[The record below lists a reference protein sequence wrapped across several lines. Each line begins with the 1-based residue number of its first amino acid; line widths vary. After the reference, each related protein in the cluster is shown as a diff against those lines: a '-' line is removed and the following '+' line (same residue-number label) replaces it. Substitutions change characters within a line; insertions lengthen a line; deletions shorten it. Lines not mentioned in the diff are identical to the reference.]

1 MTTRVRTVAR
11 TVAACT
17 LLTCFADASALAQEL
32 QEFSL
37 DTLVVT
43 ASRVQQKD
51 IESASSVE
59 VIDAESIA
67 GSGAGNAF
75 SVLQHALG
83 VTTLAPGP
91 SGMSMGSLTS
101 KVEIRGVDKGT
112 LVLVDGAAINQ
123 DGKYNLED
131 IPADLIEKIEIV
143 RSGGSV
149 LYGSEATGG
158 VINII
163 TKKNLMHSSVKAAY
177 GTYGQQRYAAQ
188 VGAGRLSIN
197 ASAAHRG
204 QLSNY
209 ADIAGDSYSYLRG
222 RQQALHVNYR
232 LNEAWTLTQS
242 YAHNEHRVRAERLG
256 LTTSGNIYEDEDN
269 RLLVQYD
276 RDGWKGFAAYGTQE
290 KSYDYLAYHN
300 GAYVSTQQANW
311 RKGHNLELDVQK
323 SWELGAGNTLL
334 VGANYKREDLDI
346 YSSSVYTRQKY
357 RSNYK
362 RNVYAL
368 YASYGLQLAEKTR
381 VNLNARETWAT
392 DAHAVQQ
399 NLSTAVENFSTGNT
413 QRVDNSTE
421 RRFTP
426 EVQLVQRLTE
436 NESLYAKAGKS
447 FRLPNLTQLYGSGAI
462 QPLSGLRPES
472 GVHYELG
479 YKRDGARDA
488 LRIAL
493 FKYALK
499 DAISYKSGDSL
510 LGTVE
515 YDNKSLRN
523 AGVELAYSVQHNENL
538 SSQWGAAW
546 SNPELGGS
554 ERSDADWVD
563 VRSRYQLS
571 GSVRYKEEK
580 FSAQLAAN
588 FIGGLRGNDASETRL
603 RPQLFTD
610 AHFAYAPTQ
619 REKFAL
625 HINNLFDRRD
635 LTNAGAARGREIYY
649 YSAGRNFLVSY
660 EYSF

>member
-1 MTTRVRTVAR
+1 MTTMAR
-11 TVAACT
+11 AMAACV
-17 LLTCFADASALAQEL
+17 LLACLADTRALAQE
-32 QEFSL
+32 QPEFML
-37 DTLVVT
+37 DSLVVT

-51 IESASSVE
+51 IQLASSVE

-91 SGMSMGSLTS
+91 GGMSMGSLTS
-101 KVEIRGVDKGT
+101 KVQVRGVDKGT

-131 IPADLIEKIEIV
+131 IPADIIERIEIV
-143 RSGGSV
+143 RGGGAV

-158 VINII
+158 VLNII
-163 TKKNLMHSSVKAAY
+163 TKKNLTHSSVKAAY
-177 GTYGQQRYAAQ
+177 GSFGQQRYAAQ
-188 VGAGRLSIN
+188 VAAGRLSIN

-209 ADIAGDSYSYLRG
+209 ADIAGDAYSYLRG
-222 RQQALHVNYR
+222 RQQALNVSYK

-242 YAHNEHRVRAERLG
+242 YAHNEHRVRAQRQALI
-256 LTTSGNIYEDEDN
+256 TSGNVYEDTDN

-276 RDGWKGFAAYGTQE
+276 SGGWKGFAAYGTQE
-290 KSYDYLAYHN
+290 KEYDYLAYYN
-300 GAYVSTQQANW
+300 GAYVNTQQASW

-323 SWELGAGNTLL
+323 SWELGGGDSLL

-381 VNLNARETWAT
+381 LNLNARETWAT
-392 DAHAVQQ
+392 VAHAVQQ
-399 NLSTAVENFSTGNT
+399 NLSTAVENLSTGST
-413 QRVDNSTE
+413 QRVDNSPE

-426 EVQLVQRLTE
+426 ELQLVQQLRE
-436 NESLYAKAGKS
+436 GESLYAKAGKS
-447 FRLPNLTQLYGSGAI
+447 FRLPNLTQLYGSGAL
-462 QPLSGLRPES
+462 QSLPGLRPES

-479 YKRDGARDA
+479 YKKSGERDA

-515 YDNKSLRN
+515 YDNKSLKN
-523 AGVELAYSVQHNENL
+523 AGVELAYSVQHDARWR
-538 SSQWGAAW
+538 SQWGATW
-546 SNPELGGS
+546 SNPQLGGS

-571 GSVRYKEEK
+571 GSVEYKEEK

-588 FIGGLRGNDASETRL
+588 FIGGLRGNDASETRF

-619 REKFAL
+619 RVKLTL

-649 YSAGRNFLVSY
+649 YSAGRNFLLGC

>member
-1 MTTRVRTVAR
+1 MTTMAR
-11 TVAACT
+11 AVAACA
-17 LLTCFADASALAQEL
+17 LLTCLADTSALAQE
-32 QEFSL
+32 QPEFTL

-43 ASRVQQKD
+43 ASRVQQRD
-51 IESASSVE
+51 IQSASSVE
-59 VIDAESIA
+59 IIDAKSIA

-91 SGMSMGSLTS
+91 GGMSMGSLTS
-101 KVEIRGVDKGT
+101 KVEVRGVDKGT

-131 IPADLIEKIEIV
+131 IPADLIERIEIV
-143 RSGGSV
+143 RGGGCV

-163 TKKNLMHSSVKAAY
+163 TKRNLTHSSVKAAY
-177 GTYGQQRYAAQ
+177 GSFGTQRYAAQ
-188 VGAGRLSIN
+188 VAAGRLSVL
-197 ASAAHRG
+197 ASAEQRG

-209 ADIAGDSYSYLRG
+209 VDIAGDAYSYLCG
-222 RQQALHVNYR
+222 RQRAVNVNYR
-232 LNEAWTLTQS
+232 VSEAWTLTQS
-242 YAHNEHRVRAERLG
+242 YAHNEHRVSAQRLG
-256 LTTSGNIYEDEDN
+256 VTTSGNIYENEDN
-269 RLLVQYD
+269 RLLLQYD
-276 RDGWKGFAAYGTQE
+276 RGGWKCFAAYGTQE
-290 KSYDYLAYHN
+290 KEYDYLTYDK
-300 GAYVSTQQANW
+300 GAYVSTQQASW

-323 SWELGAGNTLL
+323 SWELGDGDSLL

-346 YSSSVYTRQKY
+346 YSNSIYTRQKY

-362 RNVYAL
+362 RNIYAL
-368 YASYGLQLAEKTR
+368 YASYGLQLAEKTK
-381 VNLNARETWAT
+381 VNFNARETWAT
-392 DAHAVQQ
+392 DAHAAQQ
-399 NLSTAVENFSTGNT
+399 NLSTAVENLSTNNT
-413 QRVDNSTE
+413 QRVDNSSE

-426 EVQLVQRLTE
+426 ELQLVQQL
-436 NESLYAKAGKS
+436 NEESMLYAKAGKS

-462 QPLSGLRPES
+462 QPLAGLRPES

-479 YKRDGARDA
+479 YKRNGGRDA

-515 YDNKSLRN
+515 YDNKSLKN
-523 AGVELAYSVQHNENL
+523 AGVELAYSVQHDERWR
-538 SSQWGAAW
+538 SQWGATW
-546 SNPELGGS
+546 SNPQLGGS

-563 VRSRYQLS
+563 LRSRYQLS
-571 GSVRYKEEK
+571 GSLNYKEEK

-588 FIGGLRGNDASETRL
+588 FLGGLRGNDASETKL

-610 AHFAYAPTQ
+610 AHFAYAPAQSQ
-619 REKFAL
+619 RMAL

-649 YSAGRNFLVSY
+649 YSVGRNFLVSY

>member
-1 MTTRVRTVAR
+1 MTTMRNFMTASVLL
-11 TVAACT
+11 AC
-17 LLTCFADASALAQEL
+17 CAGCASALAQEL

-91 SGMSMGSLTS
+91 GGMSMGSLTS
-101 KVEIRGVDKGT
+101 KVQLRGVDKGT

-131 IPADLIEKIEIV
+131 IAADLIERIEIV
-143 RSGGSV
+143 RGGGSV

-163 TKKNLMHSSVKAAY
+163 TKKQLNKSSVQA
-177 GTYGQQRYAAQ
+177 TYGSFGRQRYTAQ
-188 VGAGRLSIN
+188 LAAGRFSVL
-197 ASAAHRG
+197 ASAEQRG
-204 QLSNY
+204 KLSDY
-209 ADIAGDSYSYLRG
+209 ADIAGDAYSYLRG
-222 RQQALHVNYR
+222 QQRALHVNYR

-276 RDGWKGFAAYGTQE
+276 RGGWKGFAAYGTQE
-290 KSYDYLAYHN
+290 KEYDYLAYHN
-300 GAYVSTQQANW
+300 GTYVSTQQASW

-323 SWELGAGNTLL
+323 GWELGAGAGNNLL
-334 VGANYKREDLDI
+334 VGASYKREDLDI

-357 RSNYK
+357 LSNYK
-362 RNVYAL
+362 RNIYAL
-368 YASYGLQLAEKTR
+368 YASYGLQLGEKTR
-381 VNLNARETWAT
+381 VNFNARETWAT

-399 NLSTAVENFSTGNT
+399 KLSTAVENFSTGNT
-413 QRVDNSTE
+413 QRVDNSPQ

-436 NESLYAKAGKS
+436 DSTLYAKAGKS

-462 QPLSGLRPES
+462 QSLSGLRPES

-479 YKRDGARDA
+479 YKKNGERDA

-493 FKYALK
+493 FKYSLK

-515 YDNKSLRN
+515 YDNKSLKN
-523 AGVELAYSVQHNENL
+523 AGVELAYSVQHSENL
-538 SSQWGAAW
+538 SSQWCAAW

-571 GSVRYKEEK
+571 GSVQYKEEK
-580 FSAQLAAN
+580 LSAQLAAN
-588 FIGGLRGNDASETRL
+588 FIGGLRGNDASETKL
-603 RPQLFTD
+603 RPQLLTD
-610 AHFAYAPTQ
+610 AHFTYAPTQ
-619 REKFAL
+619 REKLAL